1 MALSVRQVIHRVR
14 KKRVLTFHTEVPYF
28 GESIK
33 CVSKRLGLS
42 SGSLSLLSNV
52 NKSFYTTGAQ
62 GQWSLNLQSQKKNI
76 INTNSSLA

>member
-42 SGSLSLLSNV
+42 SGSLSLLSKV
-52 NKSFYTTGAQ
+52 NKSFLYNRSSGAVVPK
-62 GQWSLNLQSQKKNI
+62 STKSEEKYN
-76 INTNSSLA
+76 